1 MAKGSEDISIQ
12 RLVGNLSELDID
24 QLALVLIDCVK
35 QGASVSFMSPLS
47 FAHARNFWERVAI
60 DVAASKHVLM
70 VARNNKQT
78 IVGTA
83 QAIFDLPD
91 NQPHRADVAKML
103 VHSQYRRRG
112 IAQALLVELEQHC
125 LHAGKTTLV
134 LDTDTNGKAY
144 PMYKKLGWILV
155 GDIPNFALMPD
166 GAPCS
171 TSFFY
176 RDLKVK

>member
-1 MAKGSEDISIQ
+1 VNFTIE
-12 RLVGNLSELDID
+12 RLVGVLCDSDID
-24 QLALVLIDCVK
+24 QLALVLIDCVEH
-35 QGASVSFMSPLS
+35 GASVSFMSSLS
-47 FAHARNFWERVAI
+47 PTQARQFWQHIATDLIVGKR
-60 DVAASKHVLM
+60 VLM
-70 VARNNKQT
+70 VARNNQQR

-103 VHSQYRRRG
+103 VHSQYRRQG
-112 IAQALLVELEQHC
+112 IAQALLIALEHHC
-125 LHAGKTTLV
+125 LQAGKTLLV

-166 GAPCS
+166 GSPCS

-176 RDLKVK
+176 RDLKAN

>member
-1 MAKGSEDISIQ
+1 MVKASANYVIEHLKGT
-12 RLVGNLSELDID
+12 LSEADII
-24 QLALVLIDCVK
+24 QLAVVLVDCVE

-47 FAHARNFWERVAI
+47 LSHARHFWERVAVA
-60 DVAASKHVLM
+60 VAAGKRVLM
-70 VARNNKQT
+70 VARDGEQR

-103 VHSQYRRRG
+103 VHSQYRRLG
-112 IAQALLVELEQHC
+112 IAQALLIELEKHC
-125 LHAGKTTLV
+125 IQAGKTVLV
-134 LDTDTNGKAY
+134 LDTDTNGNAY
-144 PMYKKLGWILV
+144 PMYKKLGWHLV

-176 RDLKVK
+176 RELKEN